1 MSDSSAGPNPRQFPF
16 APSVLLCVL
25 LVGIEYWLRLVL
37 YRNYPVG
44 VGYGFPILL
53 VGWTRRRKLL
63 WGTCLAFA
71 FIAGIKFYLNYPAS
85 TLPATRHILSMLMFM
100 ADLAVLTG
108 IVDLVIRREAAM
120 LLGGDTLHR
129 REQELKMSN
138 EGLLERQQTMD
149 ILLKLSRTL
158 TVGQTR
164 GDIVSALAGT
174 IHELLGGTT
183 ATAIWNR
190 RDQTVEMIGNAG
202 FGKSGPEK
210 DAADFA
216 GSFAG
221 LVIER
226 QQTVGIASLSQRPE
240 IKTERN
246 GEGLEYHAVVGAPLK
261 SGGNIAGALVVY
273 SPQARSW
280 TESDLSL
287 VESLAAQ
294 ASVSIAATRL
304 MEQAE
309 DEHRELQTIVDAVP
323 FGILRTN
330 ARGTRLICNPAAA
343 GMLGFPEVIEAES
356 LNWPKMTLIGPK
368 GEIPQARSPLIRA
381 LRGEVTA
388 AMEMDLRLGEDDTMT
403 ILCNAAPIRDR
414 SGAISGAISAFVDIS
429 VLKALREDMR
439 DRERIFDE
447 ASTLRSRFLAA
458 VSHEI
463 RTPANAINLL
473 AELLRKSVVDP
484 AQADEIPEICREIER
499 SSTGL
504 TSLVTDVL
512 DLLRLDTGR
521 LELNETEIDLGVW
534 IDEQCKK
541 FGSQAREKKL
551 RLICDVPESGIRLR
565 ADKGKLS
572 RVVAILVGN
581 AIKFT
586 EQGEVRIECSLLDD
600 RTLRFDVIDTGVG
613 IPAEN
618 RSAIFDELAQLKNA
632 MRSKNGGTG
641 LGLSIARRT
650 VRLMGGKLEVVSEP
664 GKGSTFSFFLP
675 SSKVIG

>member
-1 MSDSSAGPNPRQFPF
+1 
-16 APSVLLCVL
+16 
-25 LVGIEYWLRLVL
+25 
-37 YRNYPVG
+37 
-44 VGYGFPILL
+44 
-53 VGWTRRRKLL
+53 
-63 WGTCLAFA
+63 
-71 FIAGIKFYLNYPAS
+71 
-85 TLPATRHILSMLMFM
+85 MLMFM

-120 LLGGDTLHR
+120 LLGRDTLHR

-164 GDIVSALAGT
+164 TDIVGAMAGT
-174 IHELLGGTT
+174 IRQLLGGTI

-190 RDQTVEMIGNAG
+190 HGQTLEMIGNAG
-202 FGKSGPEK
+202 FGKTGPETVT
-210 DAADFA
+210 ADPA

-221 LVIER
+221 LVMER

-246 GEGLEYHAVVGAPLK
+246 GEGLAYQAVLGAPLK
-261 SGGNIAGALVVY
+261 SGGDIAGALVVY

-330 ARGTRLICNPAAA
+330 AQGTRLICNPAAA

-368 GEIPQARSPLIRA
+368 GEIPQARSPLLRA

-388 AMEMDLRLGEDDTMT
+388 VMEVDLRLGEDDTMT

-414 SGAISGAISAFVDIS
+414 SGAISGAISAVRGHQR
-429 VLKALREDMR
+429 AEG
-439 DRERIFDE
+439 
-447 ASTLRSRFLAA
+447 ASGRYAGSRAGF
-458 VSHEI
+458 
-463 RTPANAINLL
+463 R
-473 AELLRKSVVDP
+473 
-484 AQADEIPEICREIER
+484 
-499 SSTGL
+499 
-504 TSLVTDVL
+504 
-512 DLLRLDTGR
+512 
-521 LELNETEIDLGVW
+521 
-534 IDEQCKK
+534 
-541 FGSQAREKKL
+541 
-551 RLICDVPESGIRLR
+551 
-565 ADKGKLS
+565 
-572 RVVAILVGN
+572 
-581 AIKFT
+581 
-586 EQGEVRIECSLLDD
+586 
-600 RTLRFDVIDTGVG
+600 
-613 IPAEN
+613 
-618 RSAIFDELAQLKNA
+618 
-632 MRSKNGGTG
+632 
-641 LGLSIARRT
+641 
-650 VRLMGGKLEVVSEP
+650 
-664 GKGSTFSFFLP
+664 
-675 SSKVIG
+675 

>member
-1 MSDSSAGPNPRQFPF
+1 
-16 APSVLLCVL
+16 
-25 LVGIEYWLRLVL
+25 
-37 YRNYPVG
+37 
-44 VGYGFPILL
+44 
-53 VGWTRRRKLL
+53 
-63 WGTCLAFA
+63 
-71 FIAGIKFYLNYPAS
+71 
-85 TLPATRHILSMLMFM
+85 MLMFM

-120 LLGGDTLHR
+120 LLGRGTLHR

-164 GDIVSALAGT
+164 VDIVSSLAGT
-174 IHELLGGTT
+174 IHQLLGGTT

-202 FGKSGPEK
+202 FGKNGPERETV
-210 DAADFA
+210 DLA

-221 LVIER
+221 LVMER
-226 QQTVGIASLSQRPE
+226 QQTVGIANVSQRPE
-240 IKTERN
+240 IKAERN
-246 GEGLEYHAVVGAPLK
+246 GEGLTYQAVLGAPLK
-261 SGGNIAGALVVY
+261 SGGDIAGALVVY

-304 MEQAE
+304 IEQAE
-309 DEHRELQTIVDAVP
+309 NEHRELQTIVDAVP
-323 FGILRTN
+323 FGILRTD

-343 GMLGFPEVIEAES
+343 GMLGFPEVIEADS

-368 GEIPQARSPLIRA
+368 GEIPQARSPLLRA
-381 LRGEVTA
+381 LRGEVMA
-388 AMEMDLRLGEDDTMT
+388 AMELDLRLGDDDTMT

-429 VLKALREDMR
+429 VLKALREEMR
-439 DRERIFDE
+439 DRERVFDE
-447 ASTLRSRFLAA
+447 ASTQRSRFLSA

-473 AELLRKSVVDP
+473 AELLRKSIVDP

-499 SSTGL
+499 SSTSL

-512 DLLRLDTGR
+512 DLLRLDIGR

-534 IDEQCKK
+534 MDEQCKK
-541 FGSQAREKKL
+541 FAAMAQKNL
-551 RLICDVPESGIRLR
+551 RLVCDVPDSGIRLR
-565 ADKGKLS
+565 ADKAKLS
-572 RVVAILVGN
+572 RLVAILVGN

-586 EQGEVRIECSLLDD
+586 EQGQVRIECSLLDD
-600 RTLRFDVIDTGVG
+600 RALRFDVSDTGPG
-613 IPAEN
+613 IPTEN
-618 RSAIFDELAQLKNA
+618 QGAIFDELAQLKNA
-632 MRSKNGGTG
+632 KRSQNGGTG
-641 LGLSIARRT
+641 LGLSIARRL
-650 VRLMGGKLEVVSEP
+650 VRLMGGKLEVISEP
-664 GKGSTFSFFLP
+664 GKGSTMSFFLP
-675 SSKVIG
+675 SSKVIR

>member
-1 MSDSSAGPNPRQFPF
+1 MSDSSAGSNPRQFPF
-16 APSVLLCVL
+16 APAVFLCVL
-25 LVGIEYWLRLVL
+25 LVGIEAWLRLVL

-53 VGWTRRRKLL
+53 VGWTRRRNLL

-71 FIAGIKFYLNYPAS
+71 LIAGVKFYLNYSGS
-85 TLPATRHILSMLMFM
+85 TLPPARHYLSMLMFM

-120 LLGGDTLHR
+120 LIGANTLHR

-164 GDIVSALAGT
+164 ADIVSALAGT
-174 IHELLGGTT
+174 IHQLLGGTT
-183 ATAIWNR
+183 AIAIWNR
-190 RDQTVEMIGNAG
+190 SGQTVEIIGNAG
-202 FGKSGPEK
+202 FGKNGPEK
-210 DAADFA
+210 DTADLA

-221 LVIER
+221 LLIER
-226 QQTVGIASLSQRPE
+226 QQTVGIANISQRPE
-240 IKTERN
+240 IKAERN
-246 GEGLEYHAVVGAPLK
+246 GEGLTYQAVLGAPLK
-261 SGGNIAGALVVY
+261 SGGDIAGALVVY

-330 ARGTRLICNPAAA
+330 AQGTRLICNPAAA
-343 GMLGFPEVIEAES
+343 GMLGFPEIIEADS
-356 LNWPKMTLIGPK
+356 LDWPKMTLIGPK
-368 GEIPQARSPLIRA
+368 GEIPQARSPLLRA
-381 LRGEVTA
+381 LRGEVMA
-388 AMEMDLRLGEDDTMT
+388 AMEMDVRLGEDDTMT

-414 SGAISGAISAFVDIS
+414 SGAISGAISAFVDVS
-429 VLKALREDMR
+429 VLKALREEMR
-439 DRERIFDE
+439 DRERVFDE
-447 ASTLRSRFLAA
+447 ASTQKSRFLAA

-499 SSTGL
+499 SAMGL
-504 TSLVTDVL
+504 TSLITDVL
-512 DLLRLDTGR
+512 DMLRLDIGR

-534 IDEQCKK
+534 MDEQCKK
-541 FGSQAREKKL
+541 FAATAREKNI
-551 RLICDVPESGIRLR
+551 RLACDVPEPGIRLR
-565 ADKGKLS
+565 ADKAKLS
-572 RVVAILVGN
+572 RLVAILVEN

-586 EQGEVRIECSLLDD
+586 EQGQVRIEWSLLED
-600 RTLRFDVIDTGVG
+600 RTLRFDVSDTGPG
-613 IPAEN
+613 IPAEQQ
-618 RSAIFDELAQLKNA
+618 SAIFDELAQLKNSQ
-632 MRSKNGGTG
+632 RNKNGGSG
-641 LGLSIARRT
+641 LELSIARRL

-664 GKGSTFSFFLP
+664 GKGSTLSFFLP
-675 SSKVIG
+675 SSKVIR